1 VSTYFEQEYN
11 PQRVLI
17 YFEKGYKTT
26 FPSLARRGVCAAGA
40 DGGGLFKVPRS
51 GSLQISARSALLA
64 TFRRKNRLLNPAHR
78 RISVRRSRRFA
89 FSRSFQPSAA

>member
-1 VSTYFEQEYN
+1 MSPKSINFTLSRVQAPGVSTYSEQEYN

-40 DGGGLFKVPRS
+40 DGGGLFKVPR
-51 GSLQISARSALLA
+51 Q
-64 TFRRKNRLLNPAHR
+64 RLLTDIRAKRAP
-78 RISVRRSRRFA
+78 F
-89 FSRSFQPSAA
+89 